1 MGSLTSL
8 TRDIMGDMSFSGGFE
23 TLASG
28 RDTEGWMEMV
38 TKDLS
43 LTSHSFTRCP
53 QLQTGIVFVTGNISW
68 LSPGLNF

>member
-38 TKDLS
+38 TKYLLFKGIS
-43 LTSHSFTRCP
+43 PHRLPSFAASD
-53 QLQTGIVFVTGNISW
+53 G
-68 LSPGLNF
+68 SPLCGK